1 MKYYIGKPAIFHR
14 DNNIVIVWEK
24 DTLQI
29 SQSNIYYQEFTEE
42 GVPVNEIVKVN
53 DINASE
59 ANSVAADIDNEGNII
74 IVWEGWP
81 DLYGQRYSSDMSRIG
96 ENFKINTSESDGNA
110 FPCVRLRNG
119 KIYTAWDRL
128 NHGKTSV
135 WMNILDFNNPTN
147 IVTKTEEYPL
157 QYYLSQ
163 NHPNPFNPTTTI
175 EYSLPSYEH
184 VKIEV
189 YDLLGREIITLV
201 DEDKLAGSYKVE
213 FDGSGLT
220 SGIYFYKLQAGRY
233 TEAKK
238 LLLIK

>member
-1 MKYYIGKPAIFHR
+1 M
-14 DNNIVIVWEK
+14 
-24 DTLQI
+24 
-29 SQSNIYYQEFTEE
+29 
-42 GVPVNEIVKVN
+42 PVNEIVKVN

-147 IVTKTEEYPL
+147 IVTKTEEYP
-157 QYYLSQ
+157 QQFYLSQ

-238 LLLIK
+238 LLLIKKITTS